1 MLKIYNTLEEVPE
14 ALRSEYVKSDGKY
27 VPQLSEDHPVLVH
40 NRTLLT
46 EKTNATN
53 KVKELESDI
62 AAASEKSIPRGHVAV
77 PKADA
82 DLLAKYKEHG
92 TPEEVATMKTEHAT
106 LKEKDVKRSREE
118 SLRQVSKSLSYNED
132 AFIRLPSLPD
142 FISKPSKD
150 GKSIEWFAQVKD
162 DKGVITEKPA
172 KEFIESSQDIAPFMA
187 SLKAEPA
194 KQVELPGGSLTT
206 NPTSPTDPFAWAKQ
220 FADDYSKSSA
230 SVGNLADAFYHNT
243 KPAA

>member
-1 MLKIYNTLEEVPE
+1 MLKIYDSLEAVPE
-14 ALRSEYVKSDGKY
+14 GLRSEYKKSDGKY
-27 VPQLSEDHPVLVH
+27 VPDLSEDHPVLVH

-92 TPEEVATMKTEHAT
+92 TPDEVAAMKTEHAT
-106 LKEKDVKRSREE
+106 LKDRDTKRTRED
-118 SLRQVSKSLSYNED
+118 SLRQVSKALSYNEE
-132 AFIRLPSLPD
+132 AFTRLPNLPD
-142 FISKPSKD
+142 FISKPGKD
-150 GKSIEWFAQVKD
+150 GKTVEWFAQVKD

-172 KEFIESSQDIAPFMA
+172 KEFVESSGDIAPFMA
-187 SLKAEPA
+187 ALKVTG
-194 KQVELPGGSLTT
+194 QQGVQLPGSAMTV
-206 NPTSPTDPFAWAKQ
+206 NPPAGDPFAWAKSFSESYVKESQ
-220 FADDYSKSSA
+220 PVADPFKAFNERSSI
-230 SVGNLADAFYHNT
+230 
-243 KPAA
+243 